1 MRGRQTTG
9 LLYGVFLV
17 FSIQYF
23 FLLYILADE
32 LSDLVIELS
41 DHYSE
46 FANSPGEFV
55 CATSSGP
62 ATSDPYMI
70 TCCNMYYKRFLK
82 IGRPN
87 ATNSEIGRASCRERV

>member
-1 MRGRQTTG
+1 MVGKQLG
-9 LLYGVFLV
+9 FFMAYFL
-17 FSIQYF
+17 FSQFNIF
-23 FLLYILADE
+23 SVVILADE

-41 DHYSE
+41 DYYSD

-55 CATSSGP
+55 CATTSGP

-70 TCCNMYYKRFLK
+70 TCNNMYYKRFLK

-87 ATNSEIGRASCRERV
+87 ATNSEHFCVAEIEVYG